1 VAEQPIKDK
10 TAIVGIGW
18 TAFTRNSGA
27 STTTLAVEASLRA
40 IADAGLKP
48 RDIDGVVSWFHKAAD
63 SISAR
68 ELAQA
73 MELDCHYEL
82 FADEGGHWMCA
93 AVMSA
98 AAVVYAGLCKN
109 VLVFK
114 ARNTYSEGRNAH
126 GPSASG
132 TDQFRTPFGMH
143 MAATSLALPVVA
155 HMARYGTTTLDFAH
169 LAVTQRQHASLNE
182 KAMMRKPMTVEDHQA
197 SRWIS
202 YPYRLLDCCQ
212 QSDGAV
218 ALVVTSA
225 ERARDL
231 RHSPVYIMSG
241 LAGECPTLDLWET
254 NGVNVAPLLYGGAG
268 ITPND
273 VSLAE
278 LYDPFTGMCLL
289 HIEDF
294 GLAPKGEAGRWVTAG
309 HNGLDGELPVNT
321 HGGLLSEAHINGLNH
336 VLEAVQQLRPEGV
349 IDDLC
354 HGPHTYNRDVC
365 RQVRNPQI
373 ALVCGEGGG
382 SALLLRSAQG

>member
-1 VAEQPIKDK
+1 MATPSIRDK
-10 TAIVGIGW
+10 TAIVGVGW
-18 TAFTRNSGA
+18 TEFSRNSGT
-27 STTTLAVEASLRA
+27 STMNLAVDAGLKA
-40 IADAGLKP
+40 IADAGLRP
-48 RDIDGVVSWFHKAAD
+48 HDIDGVISWFHRQAD

-73 MELDCHYEL
+73 MDLECRYEL

-93 AVMSA
+93 AIMTA
-98 AAVVYAGLCKN
+98 ASVIHAGWCKN

-114 ARNTYSEGRNAH
+114 ARNTYSEGRAAGHHDNRA
-126 GPSASG
+126 AG
-132 TDQFRTPFGMH
+132 TDQFRLPFGLQ
-143 MAATSLALPVVA
+143 AAASSLAFPAVA

-169 LAVTQRQHASLNE
+169 LAVRQRQHAQLNT
-182 KAMMRKPMTVEDHQA
+182 KAMMRKPMTIEDHQN

-218 ALVVTSA
+218 AVVVSSA

-231 RHSPVYIMSG
+231 RQAPIYI
-241 LAGECPTLDLWET
+241 LAGSTGESRTTGIWET
-254 NGVNVAPLLYGGAG
+254 SGANLSPALYEEAG
-268 ITPND
+268 ISSRD

-278 LYDPFTGMCLL
+278 MYDPFTGMCLL

-294 GLAPKGEAGRWVTAG
+294 GLAPKGESGRWVTEG
-309 HNGLDGELPVNT
+309 RNGLDGETPVNT

-336 VLEAVQQLRPEGV
+336 VLEAVQQLRPGGV
-349 IDDLC
+349 VDDLC
-354 HGPHTYNRDVC
+354 QGPHSYDRTVC
-365 RQVRNPQI
+365 RQVRNPEI

-382 SALLLRSAQG
+382 SSLLLRR